1 MSLLVLS
8 LYIIRPSLMHTYDE
22 FNECIIHLV
31 PYMQNNINTYKLV
44 IFKLICIACPLSL
57 TFSVLLLCVQ

>member
-22 FNECIIHLV
+22 FNERIIHLV
-31 PYMQNNINTYKLV
+31 PCMKNSINTYELV
-44 IFKLICIACPLSL
+44 SLYVAIACPS
-57 TFSVLLLCVQ
+57 